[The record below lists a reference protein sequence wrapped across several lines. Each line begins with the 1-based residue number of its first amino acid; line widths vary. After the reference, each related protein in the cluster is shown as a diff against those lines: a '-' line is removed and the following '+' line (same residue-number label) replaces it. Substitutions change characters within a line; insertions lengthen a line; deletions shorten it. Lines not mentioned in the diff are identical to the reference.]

1 MITDA
6 KIKELFLECHNKDPE
21 GLYADD
27 VDLLEFGRKLEA
39 EAHKN
44 GVEEERAECIKFV
57 KSLNSEV
64 AKALEDWR
72 KWTDRSQG

>member
-1 MITDA
+1 MLTDA
-6 KIKELFLECHNKDPE
+6 KIKELFLECHNKSED

-39 EAHKN
+39 EARQQAIQ
-44 GVEEERAECIKFV
+44 EERETCVKFV
-57 KSLNSEV
+57 RSLNSEV

-72 KWTDRSQG
+72 KWTDRSQ